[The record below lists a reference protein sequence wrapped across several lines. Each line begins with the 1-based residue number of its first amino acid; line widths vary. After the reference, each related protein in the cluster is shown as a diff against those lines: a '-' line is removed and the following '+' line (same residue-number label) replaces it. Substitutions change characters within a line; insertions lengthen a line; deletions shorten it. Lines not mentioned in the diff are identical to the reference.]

1 MPNKNHKKAPAG
13 VPQGLVTR
21 SEIRL
26 SPSTYRED
34 DHSIEF
40 ILATEEPARVWDWE
54 RFDVIKEIIVAD
66 GVMIP
71 KNGQVPL
78 VDSHDRSTIENIL
91 GSVREIRTHGAEVI
105 GRLYFASTEPARRAE
120 QMIKDGHLDSGS
132 VGYEQADSEWI
143 GENESKDMNGRHYVG
158 PVLLTKSWRLKEFS
172 LVAVGADPNSKARA
186 ETEQTQETTSREA
199 VDNISKE
206 KNEMDEKKIVEQP
219 QPIDTE
225 AITRAAIE
233 TERTRVA
240 AISALCE
247 KHELSSLTA
256 KLIESGD
263 SIEKVREIVL
273 DEIAK
278 KQKPVARVAAN
289 IETGETDDQ
298 KFRAAAVD
306 GLLIRG
312 GTPLQK
318 AAPGHEEFRGKS
330 LLRLAEMCLQRAGI
344 DTRNMT
350 SSQIATAAL
359 RMRGAYTIAGSAADF
374 TSIVLDASNK
384 SLQKGYENNDHIWRY
399 IASIGSAPD
408 FKTINRIQ
416 LFEAQDLV
424 DINENGSYTEAGF
437 NDGKETYSLSS
448 KGLRFT
454 ISRKALIN
462 DDTDAFSRIP
472 RLLGASAA
480 RSIEKAVISLLTGG
494 VDTTTTADGEY
505 LFSAAH
511 ANISTGATLTV
522 ATGATVLGADMA
534 KMMSQVGRGKDG
546 SSVPAFAM
554 PKFSLVPVALKLIND
569 VICSSASLPLSSLS
583 EGLVNPIK
591 INGIVPL
598 SSPYLDLSSTKRRYM
613 LCDPNQSDSIE
624 VSFLDGVQTPMLEEV
639 DQTDADGRVFKVRLD
654 VGAGILDYR
663 GMVTNAGE

>member
-1 MPNKNHKKAPAG
+1 MPNKNPKKAPTG

-91 GSVREIRTHGAEVI
+91 GSVREIRTQGAEVV
-105 GRLYFASTEPARRAE
+105 GRLYFASTEPAKLAE

-143 GENESKDMNGRHYVG
+143 GENESKEMNGRHYAG

-172 LVAVGADPNSKARA
+172 LVAVGADPNSKARE
-186 ETEQTQETTSREA
+186 ETVILSREA
-199 VDNISKE
+199 VDEEIQKE
-206 KNEMDEKKIVEQP
+206 QSMETLNKPNEQP
-219 QPIDTE
+219 QIDTE
-225 AITRAAIE
+225 AIKRAAIE

-278 KQKPVARVAAN
+278 KQKPVARAAASV
-289 IETGETDDQ
+289 EMGETDNE

-330 LLRLAEMCLQRAGI
+330 LLRLAEMCLQRAGV

-511 ANISTGATLTV
+511 ANISSGAALTV

-598 SSPYLDLSSTKRRYM
+598 SSPYLDLSSIKRRYM

>member
-1 MPNKNHKKAPAG
+1 MPNKNPKKAPAG
-13 VPQGLVTR
+13 IPQGMVTR

-40 ILATEEPARVWDWE
+40 VLATEEPARVWDWE
-54 RFDVIKEIIVAD
+54 RFDVVQEIIVAD

-91 GSVREIRTHGAEVI
+91 GSVREIRTQGAEVV
-105 GRLYFASTEPARRAE
+105 GRLYFASTEPAKRAE

-143 GENESKDMNGRHYVG
+143 GESESKEMNGRHYAG

-172 LVAVGADPNSKARA
+172 LVAVGADPNSKARE
-186 ETEQTQETTSREA
+186 ETVILSREA
-199 VDNISKE
+199 VDEEIQKE
-206 KNEMDEKKIVEQP
+206 QSMETLNKPNEQP
-219 QPIDTE
+219 QIDTE
-225 AITRAAIE
+225 AIKRAAIE

-240 AISALCE
+240 AITALCE
-247 KHELSSLTA
+247 KHNLSSLTA
-256 KLIESGD
+256 DLIEGGE
-263 SIEKVREIVL
+263 SIERVREIVL

-278 KQKPVARVAAN
+278 RQIPVAKAARVGM
-289 IETGETDDQ
+289 GETDDQ

-312 GTPLQK
+312 GTRIDK

-344 DTRNMT
+344 DTRNLS

-359 RMRGAYTIAGSAADF
+359 RMRGAYTIAGSAANF

-399 IASIGSAPD
+399 IASVGSAPD

-462 DDTDAFSRIP
+462 DDTDAFSRVP

-511 ANISTGATLTV
+511 ANISTGAALTV

-569 VICSSASLPLSSLS
+569 VICSSAALPLSSIS

-598 SSPYLDLSSTKRRYM
+598 SSPYLDLESVKRRYL
-613 LCDPNQSDSIE
+613 LCDPYQSDSIE
-624 VSFLDGVQTPMLEEV
+624 VSFLDGVETPMLEEV